1 MAAIEPTAP
10 SGRRQ
15 RMSAKVDFTA
25 MVDLGFLL
33 ITFFMLTTSLSK
45 PNIMPIV
52 MPESEGNAQ
61 VANKASTVITLL
73 LGADDKIYY
82 YEGLE
87 NARLDSTHYAANG
100 LRRVLLDKK
109 DRVNALF
116 GEEERPDPKNA
127 NAVKKYSQTTV
138 LIKALPQSRYKNVV
152 DVFDEMK
159 ICAIAHYMLMP
170 VSEAELTFIQFPERG
185 LQFDVEAQLKAMS
198 RQ

>member
-1 MAAIEPTAP
+1 MAAIEQTAP

-52 MPESEGNAQ
+52 MPESEGDAQ

-73 LGADDKIYY
+73 LGGDDKIYY

-116 GEEERPDPKNA
+116 GEEELPDPKNT
-127 NAVKKYSQTTV
+127 NTVKRYSPTTV

-170 VSEAELTFIQFPERG
+170 VSEAELTFIQFPEQG

>member
-1 MAAIEPTAP
+1 MAAIEQTAP

-52 MPESEGNAQ
+52 MPESEGDAQ

-73 LGADDKIYY
+73 LGGDDKIYY

-116 GEEERPDPKNA
+116 GEEERPDPKNT
-127 NAVKKYSQTTV
+127 NAVKRYSQTTV

-185 LQFDVEAQLKAMS
+185 LQFDVKAQLEAMS

>member
-1 MAAIEPTAP
+1 MAAIEQTAP

-52 MPESEGNAQ
+52 MPESEGDAQ

-73 LGADDKIYY
+73 LGGDDKIYF
-82 YEGLE
+82 YEGLD
-87 NARLDSTHYAANG
+87 NARLDSTNYAAIG

-109 DRVNALF
+109 SRVDAIF
-116 GEEERPDPKNA
+116 GEKERPDPKNA

-170 VSEAELTFIQFPERG
+170 VSEAELAFIQHPERG
-185 LQFDVEAQLKAMS
+185 LQFDVKAQLEAMS

>member
-1 MAAIEPTAP
+1 MAAIEQTAP

-52 MPESEGNAQ
+52 MPESEGDAQ

-116 GEEERPDPKNA
+116 GEEERPDPKNT
-127 NAVKKYSQTTV
+127 NAVKRYSPTTV

-185 LQFDVEAQLKAMS
+185 LQFDVKAQLEAMS

>member
-1 MAAIEPTAP
+1 MAAIEQTAP

-73 LGADDKIYY
+73 LGEDDKIYY

-87 NARLDSTHYAANG
+87 NARLDSTNYAANG

-116 GEEERPDPKNA
+116 GEEERPDPKNT
-127 NAVKKYSQTTV
+127 NAVKRYSQTTV
-138 LIKALPQSRYKNVV
+138 LIKALPRSRYKNVV

-170 VSEAELTFIQFPERG
+170 VSEAELAFVQHPERG
-185 LQFDVEAQLKAMS
+185 LQFDVKAQLEAMS

>member
-1 MAAIEPTAP
+1 MAAIEQTTP

-52 MPESEGNAQ
+52 MPESEGDAQ

-73 LGADDKIYY
+73 LGGDDKIYY

-116 GEEERPDPKNA
+116 GEEERPDPKNT
-127 NAVKKYSQTTV
+127 NAVKRYSPTTV